1 MQPDVSI
8 VIPVYNETNI
18 IGDIVLKIKELYP
31 DYELIV
37 VNDGST
43 DETARVAH
51 NAGATVY
58 SHPYNIGNGAAVKTG
73 IRVANGKILVF
84 MDGDGQHRPEDIG
97 RMLKLFPGFDM
108 VVGARQWGGQASFDR
123 AVGNK
128 VYNWLA
134 TYVTK
139 FSVKDLTSGFRVI
152 KSNIA
157 KSYIYLL
164 PNTYS
169 YPTTITLGVLRDGRS
184 VKYLPIKTQM
194 RTSGKSRIR
203 VLNDGVRFLM
213 IIIRIC
219 TLYSPLRVFLPVSF
233 TMFVLGSMRYI
244 YSYITE
250 GRFTNM
256 SALLFISS
264 VIIFMMGLVSEQICQ
279 MAL

>member
-108 VVGARQWGGQASFDR
+108 VVGARQWGR
-123 AVGNK
+123 AGIVRSGG
-128 VYNWLA
+128 WQQGIQLA
-134 TYVTK
+134 CNLCNQV
-139 FSVKDLTSGFRVI
+139 FS
-152 KSNIA
+152 
-157 KSYIYLL
+157 
-164 PNTYS
+164 
-169 YPTTITLGVLRDGRS
+169 
-184 VKYLPIKTQM
+184 
-194 RTSGKSRIR
+194 
-203 VLNDGVRFLM
+203 
-213 IIIRIC
+213 
-219 TLYSPLRVFLPVSF
+219 
-233 TMFVLGSMRYI
+233 
-244 YSYITE
+244 
-250 GRFTNM
+250 
-256 SALLFISS
+256 
-264 VIIFMMGLVSEQICQ
+264 
-279 MAL
+279 